1 MQNSFQNERIII
13 FGASRGLG
21 AAVASQFAGAE
32 LLLLSRKLSG
42 HDFSRD
48 ADQDK
53 VVELARNFNP
63 TRLFYFA
70 GGGPFGSFSEKNW
83 RDHEWALKVN
93 FLFPAKLIHIFA
105 KDPQN
110 LRQMIITGSAIAESA
125 PDENA
130 TSYSTAKHALK
141 ALFENLQKEKLNLDL
156 RLFSPGYMDTDL
168 LPQKS
173 WPRELEQV
181 LDPTEVAKTF
191 QFWALDPEGPR
202 HKILK

>member
-1 MQNSFQNERIII
+1 M
-13 FGASRGLG
+13 
-21 AAVASQFAGAE
+21 
-32 LLLLSRKLSG
+32 LSRKLSG

-53 VVELARNFNP
+53 VIELARSFNP

-70 GGGPFGSFSEKNW
+70 GGGPFGAFSEKNW

-93 FLFPAKLIHIFA
+93 FLFPAKLIHVFA

-110 LRQMIITGSAIAESA
+110 LKQLIVTGSAIAEA
-125 PDENA
+125 KPDENA
-130 TSYSTAKHALK
+130 SSYSTAKHALK
-141 ALFENLQKEKLNLDL
+141 ALFENLQKEKLILDL
-156 RLFSPGYMDTDL
+156 RLFSPAYMNTDL

-173 WPRELEQV
+173 WPRELEKV
-181 LDPTEVAKTF
+181 LDPTEVAKMF
-191 QFWALDPEGPR
+191 CSWALDPEGSR